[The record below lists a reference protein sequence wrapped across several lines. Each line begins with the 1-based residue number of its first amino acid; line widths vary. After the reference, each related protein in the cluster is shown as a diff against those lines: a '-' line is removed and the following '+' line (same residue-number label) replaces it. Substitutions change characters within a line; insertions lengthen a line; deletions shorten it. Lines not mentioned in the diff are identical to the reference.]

1 MSDIQLVTSHLGK
14 TIKGKIQSAKSVY
27 ILTSF
32 SMKSGVRYLKNAL
45 KLAAELKADIK
56 LLTGDYLNITQPE
69 ALKEL
74 MSIDDRIEVRLWKSG
89 GVSFHPKAYLIETSE
104 GEFLVVG
111 SSNLSASALTEGVE
125 WNLAVQQNKELFEE
139 VQEQFMHLFYHE
151 KTISVNNET
160 IKEYESEYKEYHDKY
175 PHLIRKWTEQE
186 EIEAMLPEEDNKR
199 KDIGEIHEP
208 EAEYGTIEPRFAQI
222 EALEELEK
230 TYDEGYKKAMVV
242 MATGLGKTYLA
253 AFFAKRFKRVL
264 FVAHREEILHQAEK
278 SFRIVMPEASTGIYN
293 GRTKEGEADCVFA
306 SVFTLSMKKHL
317 EAFNPNSF
325 DLIVID
331 EFHHAAADSYQRLL
345 SYFHPEFLL
354 GITATPDRNDNRDV
368 YALCEGNVAFKMDFL
383 EAIQRNWLSPFQYFG
398 VYDET
403 DYSQIRWL
411 GNRYDE
417 EQLLLAQLR
426 EDMAGNIINA
436 WEKHKQTKS
445 LVFCSSIRQAVFL
458 SDYFNRQGYNTVSL
472 HSQQKDISRKEAIR
486 QLESGTLDAIFTV
499 DLFNEGIDIPSVDTI
514 LFVRPTESL
523 TVFTQQIGRGL
534 RLHSSKDYCV
544 IIDLIGNYRHADVKL
559 SVFDQELDGKR
570 KKGEIL
576 PTVPES
582 CAFEIDVKAI
592 NLINE
597 LARKQQPRKQLLLA
611 AYRDVKQELGRRPT
625 YLELHLKGSMG
636 AKPYYD
642 EWKSYHAFLEWAGEL
657 TEKEE
662 EAFLKYEE
670 WFREVE
676 KTGMQKSYKMV
687 LLSAM
692 LERGQEHWYD
702 PITPEEAAPYFH
714 HYLTSEEYRKR
725 IDFSEK
731 SSQKLWEYDEKKV
744 ASLIKKMPMTMW
756 SGSSK
761 GLITLEDNKF
771 EVHVDPA
778 GEGIN
783 LLYQFTKE
791 ICQYRLHYFFQRRED
806 LKNR

>member
-1 MSDIQLVTSHLGK
+1 MSDIQLITSHLGK
-14 TIKGKIQSAKSVY
+14 TIKEKIQSAKSVY

-45 KLAAELKADIK
+45 KLAAELQADIK
-56 LLTGDYLNITQPE
+56 LLTGDYLHITQPE

-125 WNLAVQQNKELFEE
+125 WSLAVQQNKELFEE
-139 VQEQFMHLFYHE
+139 VQEQFIHLFYHE

-160 IKEYESEYKEYHDKY
+160 IKEYESEYKEYHEKY
-175 PHLIRKWTEQE
+175 PTLIRKWTEQE

-199 KDIGEIHEP
+199 KDIGQVHEP
-208 EAEYGTIEPRFAQI
+208 EAEYGTIKPRFAQI

-253 AFFAKRFKRVL
+253 AFFAEKFKRVL
-264 FVAHREEILHQAEK
+264 FIAHREEILYQAEK
-278 SFRIVMPEASTGIYN
+278 SFKIVMPEASTGIYN
-293 GRTKEGEADCVFA
+293 GRTKDGEADFVFA

-354 GITATPDRNDNRDV
+354 GITATPDRNDDRDV

-398 VYDET
+398 VYDDT

-417 EQLLLAQLR
+417 EQLLQAQLR
-426 EDMAGNIINA
+426 EDIAENIISA

-486 QLESGTLDAIFTV
+486 QLEAGTLEAIFTV

-534 RLHSSKDYCV
+534 RLHSSKDSCV

-597 LARKQQPRKQLLLA
+597 LAHKQQPRKQQLLA
-611 AYRDVKQELGRRPT
+611 AYREVKQELGRRPT
-625 YLELHLKGSMG
+625 YLELHLKGSIG

-642 EWKSYHAFLEWAGEL
+642 EWKSYHAFLDWADEL
-657 TEKEE
+657 SEKEE
-662 EAFLKYEE
+662 EVFLKHEE

-692 LERGQEHWYD
+692 LERGPEHWFD
-702 PITPEEAAPYFH
+702 PISPEEAATYFH
-714 HYLTSEEYRKR
+714 DYLTSEEYRKR
-725 IDFSEK
+725 IDFSDK
-731 SSQKLWEYDEKKV
+731 SSQKLWEYDEKKL
-744 ASLIKKMPMTMW
+744 ANLIKKMPMTMW

-771 EVHVDPA
+771 DVQVLPE
-778 GEGIN
+778 EQEKN

-791 ICQYRLHYFFQRRED
+791 VCQYRLHYFFQRRED